1 MIANRARADLKRP
14 VALNPPSLPG
24 AHARLGELLLALGE
38 AEHARAAFTQELSLD
53 PDEFTSNL
61 NMGVLAEEDQEY
73 VESRRYLERALQARP
88 NDPGVRYQMANVDLA
103 TGNPEQAR
111 QSLEALT
118 KESPEFVE
126 AHATLAT
133 VYYRLNRSADGDR
146 ERAISQK
153 LMDQRDAL
161 PAGTKPR

>member
-1 MIANRARADLKRP
+1 
-14 VALNPPSLPG
+14 VA
-24 AHARLGELLLALGE
+24 AK
-38 AEHARAAFTQELSLD
+38 Q
-53 PDEFTSNL
+53 
-61 NMGVLAEEDQEY
+61 DQEY
-73 VESRRYLERALQARP
+73 VAARHYFELALKSRP

-111 QSLEALT
+111 QALEALI
-118 KESPEFVE
+118 KEAPDFAE

-146 ERAISQK
+146 ERAVSQK
-153 LMDQRDAL
+153 LMDLRDAL